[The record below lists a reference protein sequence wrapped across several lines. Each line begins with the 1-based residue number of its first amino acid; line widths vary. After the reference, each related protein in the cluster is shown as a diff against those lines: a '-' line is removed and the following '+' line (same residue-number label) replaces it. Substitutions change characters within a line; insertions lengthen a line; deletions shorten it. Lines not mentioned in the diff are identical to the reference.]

1 MWCKRIFPSFV
12 ASLLLLLLSTSR
24 SSQAQ
29 QGTPSHTPPVRVDY
43 DMRVLLASRSGP
55 EAQGRKLFAQRCALC
70 HIGASTE
77 QPYGGWLDR
86 QRIQTISEG
95 VARQLIMD
103 GTPRMPGWKYTL
115 EPGQVE
121 KVIAYLRTVTTSKK
135 IDPMPDRKAVI
146 ER

>member
-1 MWCKRIFPSFV
+1 MWCKRIFFNFV

-24 SSQAQ
+24 SSPQ
-29 QGTPSHTPPVRVDY
+29 QGTPSHTLPVRVDY
-43 DMRVLLASRSGP
+43 DMRALLASRSGP

-77 QPYGGWLDR
+77 QPSGGWLDR
-86 QRIQTISEG
+86 QRIQTISED
-95 VARQLIMD
+95 VARRLIMD

-121 KVIAYLRTVTTSKK
+121 KIIAYLRTVTTSKK
-135 IDPMPDRKAVI
+135 VEPMPDRKAVI